1 MQPIN
6 NLLPDLLNK
15 VQVQRESTEPKIGD
29 DFEIALN
36 NPKILNTPFE
46 RIKEVLRLVM
56 VKIGLRANNWPAD
69 EEKAV
74 LLRHILHEYA
84 GHTPEEVLLA
94 FDMAIAGKLDV
105 EVNCYENFS
114 CLYFSNIMNAYREW
128 AKEQHKEIKPV
139 MIEAP
144 KETLTDKSMEDWIE
158 QLKTEKRVDFL
169 PVMVYD
175 WLDTKGK
182 IVATNRIKWNA
193 MEKARK
199 HFQGKDEP
207 VTMQQ
212 IKDTAKRFLLMDYIS
227 SL

>member
-1 MQPIN
+1 VPG
-6 NLLPDLLNK
+6 
-15 VQVQRESTEPKIGD
+15 STELRTGD
-29 DFEIALN
+29 DFEVALN
-36 NPKILNTPFE
+36 NPKILNTSFE

-74 LLRHILHEYA
+74 LLKHILHEYA
-84 GHTPEEVLLA
+84 GHTPEEILLA
-94 FDMAIAGKLDV
+94 FDMAIAGKLEV

-128 AKEQHKEIKPV
+128 AKEQHKQIKPV
-139 MIEAP
+139 KMIEGP
-144 KETLTDKSMEDWIE
+144 KEKLSDQAMEDWIE
-158 QLKTEKRVDFL
+158 QLKNEKRVDFM

-175 WLDTKGK
+175 WLDAKGK

-193 MEKARK
+193 MESARK
-199 HFQGKDEP
+199 HLQGREEP
-207 VTMQQ
+207 ATMKQL
-212 IKDTAKRFLLMDYIS
+212 KDTAKRFLLMDYIS